1 MDLKDYLFAKK
12 EIDSFSVRFV
22 AALKIVSK
30 KYFNGNFNAPA
41 ILFALLHDYNDSL
54 NGYQRNVVSN
64 VTLSAEKG
72 HLAKEFFIE
81 VFNDE
86 QAILDYLNGTISD
99 RYFKTKRRTDK
110 NVKTAQ
116 EEVNKVVE
124 EALGINLFSQLN
136 LNIED

>member
-1 MDLKDYLFAKK
+1 MIFFRFPFSETIYTVEETSFSEAVSFLSFDQSERINFEGRLK
-12 EIDSFSVRFV
+12 EI
-22 AALKIVSK
+22 SK
-30 KYFNGNFNAPA
+30 TDF
-41 ILFALLHDYNDSL
+41 L
-54 NGYQRNVVSN
+54 N
-64 VTLSAEKG
+64 
-72 HLAKEFFIE
+72 HE

-124 EALGINLFSQLN
+124 EALGTNLFSQLN

>member
-64 VTLSAEKG
+64 VTLSAEKA

-110 NVKTAQ
+110 NVKTA
-116 EEVNKVVE
+116 VCY
-124 EALGINLFSQLN
+124 I
-136 LNIED
+136 

>member
-1 MDLKDYLFAKK
+1 MCTLTFIGTKNGFCLTSNRDEK
-12 EIDSFSVRFV
+12 
-22 AALKIVSK
+22 VSRGQAIPPK
-30 KYFNGNFNAPA
+30 KYVINGKTITFPK
-41 ILFALLHDYNDSL
+41 DSVA
-54 NGYQRNVVSN
+54 GGTWV
-64 VTLSAEKG
+64 A
-72 HLAKEFFIE
+72 H
-81 VFNDE
+81 DE

-124 EALGINLFSQLN
+124 EALGTNLFSQLN

>member
-1 MDLKDYLFAKK
+1 M
-12 EIDSFSVRFV
+12 
-22 AALKIVSK
+22 
-30 KYFNGNFNAPA
+30 
-41 ILFALLHDYNDSL
+41 
-54 NGYQRNVVSN
+54 VSN
-64 VTLSAEKG
+64 VTLSAEKA

-124 EALGINLFSQLN
+124 EALCTNLFSQLN

>member
-64 VTLSAEKG
+64 VT
-72 HLAKEFFIE
+72 I
-81 VFNDE
+81 
-86 QAILDYLNGTISD
+86 
-99 RYFKTKRRTDK
+99 
-110 NVKTAQ
+110 
-116 EEVNKVVE
+116 
-124 EALGINLFSQLN
+124 
-136 LNIED
+136 